1 MNQVSINILS
11 EIYID
16 AIYLVVALLRST
28 TYSEIA
34 RFAYSEY
41 KSCKAKTLVS
51 VTLNLTRQKFE
62 YVPPLT
68 KINLLR
74 RIFDTLVKWMIG
86 YADIVM
92 VLNIK
97 LLRVF

>member
-1 MNQVSINILS
+1 MSQVSINILS

-16 AIYLVVALLRST
+16 AIYLVVAQ
-28 TYSEIA
+28 
-34 RFAYSEY
+34 
-41 KSCKAKTLVS
+41 TLVS
-51 VTLNLTRQKFE
+51 VTLNLTREKFE
-62 YVPPLT
+62 YIPPLT